1 MGFEE
6 DGEVAAN
13 PILKNSLS
21 RIPCSFVPFIPLSIK
36 EFILG
41 YSLRALGDPQSHCQ
55 GNLGGKPYINILT
68 DLGRESLIPWWFSG

>member
-13 PILKNSLS
+13 PILKYYLS
-21 RIPCSFVPFIPLSIK
+21 RIRCFFVPFIPFSIK
-36 EFILG
+36 EFILC

-55 GNLGGKPYINILT
+55 GNLRGKAYIIILM
-68 DLGRESLIPWWFSG
+68 DLGRGV